1 MSFLGLEGY
10 HVFISGA
17 AGGIGGQAVK
27 EFLGQF
33 ALHQHSAVHLSL
45 VFESRLKPM
54 EAIQK

>member
-27 EFLGQF
+27 EFLGM
-33 ALHQHSAVHLSL
+33 SI
-45 VFESRLKPM
+45 SRTT
-54 EAIQK
+54 EEV